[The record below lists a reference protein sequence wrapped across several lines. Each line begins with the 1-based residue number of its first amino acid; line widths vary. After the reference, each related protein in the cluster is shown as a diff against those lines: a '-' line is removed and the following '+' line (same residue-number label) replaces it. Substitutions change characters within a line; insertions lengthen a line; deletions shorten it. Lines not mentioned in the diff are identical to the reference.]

1 MEDNKLDVCI
11 SMNLPYENLTVG
23 NVLKYN
29 KDVDSYVFEE
39 RIAMDEKEV
48 FYSIKKVVK
57 LSPDYVE
64 NLVRAGFASYIL
76 EDELEQLKVEL
87 RNYKLKLLEI
97 KSFIK
102 NKSEEYKHG
111 LKNVNEEY
119 AEGLMPTCVKVEAET
134 VYNNMEILLNAL
146 KDIIDTKKDDE

>member
-111 LKNVNEEY
+111 LNNVNEEY